1 MKASIGMGYDKF
13 ESGPA
18 VRVSHAEPVGDHSI
32 TKSFEDSKHN
42 SSSLK
47 TSQLSNYQNDSQ
59 QEDQTEPQKMQKV
72 DTDIESKKIV

>member
-18 VRVSHAEPVGDHSI
+18 VRVSHAEPVVDHSI
-32 TKSFEDSKHN
+32 TKSLDSKNN

-47 TSQLSNYQNDSQ
+47 TSQLSNY
-59 QEDQTEPQKMQKV
+59 
-72 DTDIESKKIV
+72 